1 MGHIAIDDFVAEQAL
16 LGTGSLGLILGGGN
30 PQLMDIV
37 AGSAGDAFPCVGRY
51 FPVIELHVL
60 AFGESIGIKELMVVY
75 IR

>member
-30 PQLMDIV
+30 PELMDIV
-37 AGSAGDAFPCVGRY
+37 AGRAGDAFPCVGRF
-51 FPVIELHVL
+51 FPVIELHVP
-60 AFGESIGIKELMVVY
+60 AFGESIGIKEFIVY